1 MLLYIIITTN
11 KQTIT
16 KMSSENVQSLIIDA
30 TKFNPVKQVK
40 YAKMKVNKVGG
51 KSVGIMN
58 SETGKSL
65 ILQTPLILTWGANM
79 FKDDKSGKVTY
90 DMALQFPRDD
100 YQTED
105 NKKFLDAMVAFQNK
119 LKQDAIANSKEWFNK
134 ASMSR
139 EVIDALFHPMLSYSK
154 DKESGEPDMT
164 KSPTLK
170 VKIPFWE
177 NQFNCEVYDTES
189 RMLFPNESTPNTT
202 PLELIT
208 KASNISALIQCGGF
222 WFANGKFGVTW
233 KLVQCVV
240 KPKPS
245 LKGKCL
251 ISLSSEVK
259 KEIEKSNGGSSS
271 QALQVEDDEDDD
283 VEEDAAGGGVGMLK
297 VVEDSD
303 DDEETPVVEQ
313 AQAPVV
319 EEVKQAQVP
328 AAATPAPIKKEIKRI
343 VKKKE

>member
-1 MLLYIIITTN
+1 MAVRSKIVLNLASMSTPKLKTT
-11 KQTIT
+11 
-16 KMSSENVQSLIIDA
+16 S
-30 TKFNPVKQVK
+30 
-40 YAKMKVNKVGG
+40 
-51 KSVGIMN
+51 GIVR
-58 SETGKSL
+58 L
-65 ILQTPLILTWGANM
+65 
-79 FKDDKSGKVTY
+79 
-90 DMALQFPRDD
+90 
-100 YQTED
+100 D
-105 NKKFLDAMVAFQNK
+105 NKFYIDLELPQSGETNSFYQFL
-119 LKQDAIANSKEWFNK
+119 LKNDEHNITICHENSKEWFNK

-154 DKESGEPDMT
+154 DKETGEPDMT

-222 WFANGKFGVTW
+222 WFANGKFGITW

-259 KEIEKSNGGSSS
+259 KEIEKSNTRI
-271 QALQVEDDEDDD
+271 LLHIDF
-283 VEEDAAGGGVGMLK
+283 
-297 VVEDSD
+297 
-303 DDEETPVVEQ
+303 
-313 AQAPVV
+313 
-319 EEVKQAQVP
+319 
-328 AAATPAPIKKEIKRI
+328 IKKPKLSNVWRYQT
-343 VKKKE
+343 KL

>member
-1 MLLYIIITTN
+1 
-11 KQTIT
+11 
-16 KMSSENVQSLIIDA
+16 MSSENVQSLIIDA

-40 YAKMKVNKVGG
+40 YSKMKVNKVGG

-79 FKDDKSGKVTY
+79 FRDEKSGKVTY
-90 DMALQFPRDD
+90 DMALQFPRDE

-105 NKKFLDAMVAFQNK
+105 NKKFLDAMVSFQKK
-119 LKQDAIANSKEWFNK
+119 LRQDAIANSKEWFNK
-134 ASMSR
+134 TTMVEAA
-139 EVIDALFHPMLSYSK
+139 IDALFHPMLTYPK

-177 NQFNCEVYDTES
+177 NQFNCEIYDTNS
-189 RMLFPNESTPNTT
+189 TMLFPSESSSST
-202 PLELIT
+202 PLELIP
-208 KASNISALIQCGGF
+208 KASNISALIQCGGI

-245 LKGKCL
+245 LKGRCL
-251 ISLSSEVK
+251 ISLSSDVK
-259 KEIEKSNGGSSS
+259 KEIEKSAGGSS
-271 QALQVEDDEDDD
+271 QALQVEDDEDAEDG
-283 VEEDAAGGGVGMLK
+283 EESAGGGGMLK
-297 VVEDSD
+297 VVEDSE
-303 DDEETPVVEQ
+303 DEEEADTLVSQVVEQ
-313 AQAPVV
+313 AQAAPVVV
-319 EEVKQAQVP
+319 EEVKVQ
-328 AAATPAPIKKEIKRI
+328 ATPAPIKKEIKRI

>member
-1 MLLYIIITTN
+1 
-11 KQTIT
+11 
-16 KMSSENVQSLIIDA
+16 MSSENVQSLIIDA

-58 SETGKSL
+58 NETGKSL

-79 FKDDKSGKVTY
+79 FRDEKSGKVTY
-90 DMALQFPRDD
+90 DMALQFPRDE

-105 NKKFLDAMVAFQNK
+105 NRKFLDAMVAFQKK
-119 LKQDAIANSKEWFNK
+119 LKQDAIVNSKEWFNK
-134 ASMSR
+134 STMVEAA
-139 EVIDALFHPMLSYSK
+139 IDALFHPMLTFPK
-154 DKESGEPDMT
+154 DKESGESDMT

-177 NQFNCEVYDTES
+177 NQFNCEIYDTNS
-189 RMLFPNESTPNTT
+189 QMLFPSESSSNT
-202 PLELIT
+202 PLELIP
-208 KASNISALIQCGGF
+208 KASNISALIQCGGI

-245 LKGKCL
+245 LKGRCL
-251 ISLSSEVK
+251 ISLSSETK
-259 KEIEKSNGGSSS
+259 TQIEKSAGGNTS
-271 QALQVEDDEDDD
+271 QALQIEDDEDGDD
-283 VEEDAAGGGVGMLK
+283 GEESAGGGGMLK
-297 VVEDSD
+297 VVEDSED
-303 DDEETPVVEQ
+303 EEETPVVEQ
-313 AQAPVV
+313 AQAVVTEVV
-319 EEVKQAQVP
+319 EELKVP
-328 AAATPAPIKKEIKRI
+328 ATPAPVKKEVKRI

>member
-1 MLLYIIITTN
+1 
-11 KQTIT
+11 
-16 KMSSENVQSLIIDA
+16 MSSENVQSLIIDA

-40 YAKMKVNKVGG
+40 YSKMKVNKVGG

-79 FKDDKSGKVTY
+79 FRDEKSGKVTY
-90 DMALQFPRDD
+90 DMALQFPREE

-105 NKKFLDAMVAFQNK
+105 NKKFLDAMVTFQKK
-119 LKQDAIANSKEWFNK
+119 LRQDAIANSKEWFNK
-134 ASMSR
+134 TTMVEAA
-139 EVIDALFHPMLSYSK
+139 IDALFHPMLTYPK

-177 NQFNCEVYDTES
+177 NQFNCEIYDTNSE
-189 RMLFPNESTPNTT
+189 MLFPCESSSNT
-202 PLELIT
+202 PLELIP
-208 KASNISALIQCGGF
+208 KASNISALIQCGGI

-245 LKGKCL
+245 LKGRCL
-251 ISLSSEVK
+251 ISLTSEVK
-259 KEIEKSNGGSSS
+259 TQIEKSAGGNSSH
-271 QALQVEDDEDDD
+271 QALQVEDDDDAEDG
-283 VEEDAAGGGVGMLK
+283 EESASGGMLK

-303 DDEETPVVEQ
+303 DEEETPVVEQ
-313 AQAPVV
+313 SQAPIAV
-319 EEVKQAQVP
+319 EEVKAQVQATAVP
-328 AAATPAPIKKEIKRI
+328 STPAPVKKEVKRI

>member
-1 MLLYIIITTN
+1 
-11 KQTIT
+11 
-16 KMSSENVQSLIIDA
+16 
-30 TKFNPVKQVK
+30 
-40 YAKMKVNKVGG
+40 
-51 KSVGIMN
+51 
-58 SETGKSL
+58 
-65 ILQTPLILTWGANM
+65 
-79 FKDDKSGKVTY
+79 
-90 DMALQFPRDD
+90 
-100 YQTED
+100 
-105 NKKFLDAMVAFQNK
+105 
-119 LKQDAIANSKEWFNK
+119 
-134 ASMSR
+134 
-139 EVIDALFHPMLSYSK
+139 
-154 DKESGEPDMT
+154 MT

-177 NQFNCEVYDTES
+177 NKFNCEVYDTES
-189 RMLFPNESTPNTT
+189 RMLFPNEDTPNTT
-202 PLELIT
+202 PLELIS

-271 QALQVEDDEDDD
+271 QALQIEDDDDDD
-283 VEEDAAGGGVGMLK
+283 VEEDAAGGGGGMLK

-303 DDEETPVVEQ
+303 DEEPPVVEQ
-313 AQAPVV
+313 APIEVV
-319 EEVKQAQVP
+319 EEVKAQLP
-328 AAATPAPIKKEIKRI
+328 AATPAPIKKEIKRI

>member
-1 MLLYIIITTN
+1 
-11 KQTIT
+11 
-16 KMSSENVQSLIIDA
+16 MSSENVQSLIIDA

-154 DKESGEPDMT
+154 DKETGEPDMT

-189 RMLFPNESTPNTT
+189 RMLFPNEATPNTT

-222 WFANGKFGVTW
+222 WFANGKFGITW

-271 QALQVEDDEDDD
+271 QALQVEDDDDDD
-283 VEEDAAGGGVGMLK
+283 VEEDAAGVGMLK

-313 AQAPVV
+313 AQAAAVV

-343 VKKKE
+343 VKKKD

>member
-1 MLLYIIITTN
+1 
-11 KQTIT
+11 
-16 KMSSENVQSLIIDA
+16 MSSENVQSLIIDA

-105 NKKFLDAMVAFQNK
+105 NKKFLDSMVTFQNK

-154 DKESGEPDMT
+154 DKETGEPDMT

-189 RMLFPNESTPNTT
+189 KMLFPNEATPNTT

-271 QALQVEDDEDDD
+271 SQALQVEDDEDDD
-283 VEEDAAGGGVGMLK
+283 VEEDASGVGMLK

-303 DDEETPVVEQ
+303 DEETPVVEQ
-313 AQAPVV
+313 APVAVV
-319 EEVKQAQVP
+319 EEVKQA
-328 AAATPAPIKKEIKRI
+328 PIKIKRI
-343 VKKKE
+343 VKKKD